1 MVPFYA
7 FCLLWGKHM
16 HHLRGQTRR
25 ELQALLQSHSYSKF
39 KTSYMCICKYV
50 YVYTLYTYIYI
61 YIYLSTY
68 TICKCLEMSHN
79 DHDHRKIHQTP
90 FSPAATRVDWATLA
104 ARAELVRSYLVPV
117 MFPEL
122 SEKHLATSVLSS
134 VTLKP
139 FSGSLKKSDILSRC
153 VFQI

>member
-1 MVPFYA
+1 
-7 FCLLWGKHM
+7 M

-25 ELQALLQSHSYSKF
+25 ELQALLQSHSDSKF
-39 KTSYMCICKYV
+39 KTSYM
-50 YVYTLYTYIYI
+50 YI

-90 FSPAATRVDWATLA
+90 FSPVATRVDWATLA
-104 ARAELVRSYLVPV
+104 ARAELVRPYLVPV

-122 SEKHLATSVLSS
+122 SEKHLATSVYQ
-134 VTLKP
+134 V
-139 FSGSLKKSDILSRC
+139 
-153 VFQI
+153 